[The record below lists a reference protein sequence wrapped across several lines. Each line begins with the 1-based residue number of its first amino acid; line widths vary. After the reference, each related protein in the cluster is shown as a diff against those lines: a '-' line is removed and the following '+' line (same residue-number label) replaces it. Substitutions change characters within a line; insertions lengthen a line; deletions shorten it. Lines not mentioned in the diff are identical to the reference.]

1 MKFFRIAKGLI
12 RAKLFKNPFYTLV
25 YVTRRCNYRCRACNV
40 WHYAKREEEMSLASF
55 EKVADN
61 LAKLG
66 VTNIVLTGGEP
77 FLREDFPE
85 IIKIFSAHGK
95 FSIRVQT
102 NGGPHLTEALLD
114 RAIEAGLDDISVSLD
129 SLDPAKQ
136 DYLCNS
142 SGAWEN
148 AVKTLKLIIK
158 IIPHNLTVVNTI
170 VNGINLDEIP
180 EIIKFVSDLGAYSAI
195 TPVTLAVS
203 PEKKSLHR
211 GYSKDLLLSNIDKK
225 RVDQIYS
232 QILKMKKEGY
242 SILSSTKFLENSREV
257 IKDGNM
263 RWTCDAGE
271 LYFVVFPDG
280 SISPCGESCSTLN
293 ILASDF
299 LVKYY
304 SDNYRQEFKDFR
316 NKCIGCTHGCWKETS
331 YLIHDI
337 SVQWER
343 LRTFVQLN
351 RRFVGQPSRAP
362 NSTNQ

>member
-12 RAKLFKNPFYTLV
+12 RAKLFKNSFYTLV
-25 YVTRRCNYRCRACNV
+25 YVTRRCNYRCRICSV
-40 WHYAKREEEMSLASF
+40 WPYGKREDEMNLASF

-61 LAKLG
+61 LARLK

-77 FLREDFPE
+77 FLRKDFPE
-85 IIKIFSAHGK
+85 IIKIFAQGK

-102 NGGPHLTEALLD
+102 NGGPHLTETLLD
-114 RAIEAGLDDISVSLD
+114 RAIEAGLNDISVSLD
-129 SLDPAKQ
+129 SLDPTKQ

-142 SGAWEN
+142 SGTWEN
-148 AVKTLKLIIK
+148 AVKTLKLIVK
-158 IIPHNLTVVNTI
+158 KLPQSLTVVNTI
-170 VNGINLDEIP
+170 VTGINLDEIP
-180 EIIKFVSDLGAYSAI
+180 ELIKFVSNMGAYSAI

-203 PEKKSLHR
+203 PEKKELHR
-211 GYSKDLLLSNIDKK
+211 EYSNDLLLSNLDKK

-232 QILKMKKEGY
+232 QILKMKKERY

-257 IKDGNM
+257 INDGNM
-263 RWTCDAGE
+263 HWKCDAGE
-271 LYFVVFPDG
+271 LYFVIFPDG

-293 ILASDF
+293 ILDPDI

-304 SDNYRQEFKDFR
+304 SDKYRQEFKDFR
-316 NKCIGCTHGCWKETS
+316 DRCIGCTHGCWKETS

-343 LRTFVQLN
+343 LKALFQLN
-351 RRFVGQPSRAP
+351 RGFVK
-362 NSTNQ
+362 